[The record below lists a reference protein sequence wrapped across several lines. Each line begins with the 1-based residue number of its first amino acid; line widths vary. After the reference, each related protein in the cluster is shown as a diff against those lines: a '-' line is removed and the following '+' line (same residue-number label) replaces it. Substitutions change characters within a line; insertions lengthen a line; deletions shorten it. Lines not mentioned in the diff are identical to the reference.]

1 MKNVGIIGAGA
12 IACGYAAFL
21 EQAGH
26 SVRLWS
32 PRGNCASRRIK
43 AEGAVETPCELR
55 FIDSV
60 GTLVDGADVLVL
72 ALPAFGHRA
81 VLDALAPHIRPGQPV
96 IISSHTAFGALY
108 LGDLLTGKGVVAP
121 IIAWSTTALTAKMP
135 AQDVVRVG
143 NLRARVDMSVLPEGQ
158 ADAGLALC
166 TSLFGERFLLRDDL
180 LSIALSNLNPQNH
193 LGIALCNATRMDK
206 GEIWSQVGNMT
217 PMVARLLEALDSERL
232 AIAAGLGLSVRTV
245 HEHFHLSYHVPQEA
259 ALADMFAEMQ
269 RRGLGGNG
277 PATPSSRYV
286 TEDVP
291 FGLVPII
298 LLGRLSGRQARLHQ
312 AGLDLISAMY
322 GRDFAVECDLIE
334 ALRLD
339 ELSLDALRDA
349 ARAGTT
355 RAVR

>member
-1 MKNVGIIGAGA
+1 MYNVGIIGAGA
-12 IACGYAAFL
+12 IALGYAAFL
-21 EQAGH
+21 EQVGH

-32 PRGNCASRRIK
+32 PRGNCASRRIN
-43 AEGAVETPCELR
+43 AEGAVETSCELR
-55 FIDSV
+55 FVDKADA
-60 GTLVDGADVLVL
+60 LADGADVLIL

-81 VLDALAPHIRPGQPV
+81 VLDTLAPHIRPGQPV

-108 LGDLLTGKGVVAP
+108 LGDLLTDRGVAAP

-135 AQDVVRVG
+135 AQQLVRIG

-158 ADAGLALC
+158 AVAGLTLC
-166 TSLFGERFLLRDDL
+166 TTLFGDRFLLRDDL

-206 GEIWSQVGNMT
+206 GEIWNQVGNMT
-217 PMVARLLEALDSERL
+217 PMVARLLEALDDERL
-232 AIAAGLGLSVRTV
+232 AIAAALGLSVRTV

-259 ALADMFAEMQ
+259 ALADMFAQMQ

-277 PATPSSRYV
+277 PATPHSRYV

-298 LLGRLSGRQARLHQ
+298 LLGRLAGRPARLHQ

-322 GRDFAVECDLIE
+322 GRDFGAECDLIQ

-339 ELSLDALRDA
+339 ELSLEELRNA
-349 ARAGTT
+349 ARVGTT